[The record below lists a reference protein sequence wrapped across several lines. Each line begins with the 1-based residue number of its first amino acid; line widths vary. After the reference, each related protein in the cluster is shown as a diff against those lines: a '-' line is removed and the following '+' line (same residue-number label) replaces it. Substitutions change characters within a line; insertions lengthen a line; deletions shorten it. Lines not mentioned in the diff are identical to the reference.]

1 MKEAKKSGRPND
13 KSLYVETFLSNVDVV
28 DDNDNEDIKKALNKL
43 NAKDLLILSA
53 YVSKNKRADLK
64 SFLENVPE
72 TTVAQIRRYKSIVNI
87 YNDLKG
93 KTNEHRENK
102 TSSEYHPESQNY
114 ESEQTKTTD
123 RGV

>member
-13 KSLYVETFLSNVDVV
+13 KSLYVETFLSNIDVV
-28 DDNDNEDIKKALNKL
+28 DDNNNEDIKKALNKL

-64 SFLENVPE
+64 SFLKNVPE
-72 TTVAQIRRYKSIVNI
+72 KTVAQIRRYKSIVNI

-93 KTNEHRENK
+93 KTNEQRENK
-102 TSSEYHPESQNY
+102 TEEEY
-114 ESEQTKTTD
+114 QTTNQDFT
-123 RGV
+123 G

>member
-28 DDNDNEDIKKALNKL
+28 DDNNNEDIKKALNKL
-43 NAKDLLILSA
+43 NAKDLLMLSA
-53 YVSKNKRADLK
+53 YVSKNKRVDLK
-64 SFLENVPE
+64 SFLKSVPE
-72 TTVAQIRRYKSIVNI
+72 KTVAQIRRYKSIVNL

-102 TSSEYHPESQNY
+102 REEEHQTTSQDFTS
-114 ESEQTKTTD
+114 
-123 RGV
+123 